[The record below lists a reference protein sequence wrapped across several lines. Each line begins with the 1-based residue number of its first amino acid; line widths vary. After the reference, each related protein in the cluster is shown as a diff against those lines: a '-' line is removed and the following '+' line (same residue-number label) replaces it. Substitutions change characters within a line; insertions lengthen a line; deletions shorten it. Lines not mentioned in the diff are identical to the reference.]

1 MEEAAEQETEHP
13 SKSLLDTDHTEMK
26 VKRRV
31 SWANPDAVTSGQAPL
46 PDPDQ
51 RIRFLHSDREV
62 VEASVDVDTQGLQ
75 YPRSPADI
83 GSLVHPTTIKSI
95 LKRSTSDTS
104 ILPCNN
110 EPYFDPNDA
119 SESRRGRETEAEDA
133 IEPWVNPVCDTVVE
147 KIMLDSSEP
156 SLVPCDQIVSNEE
169 PVKPKLSKFKA
180 MRSQR

>member
-1 MEEAAEQETEHP
+1 
-13 SKSLLDTDHTEMK
+13 MK

-31 SWANPDAVTSGQAPL
+31 SWANPDAITSGQAPL

-62 VEASVDVDTQGLQ
+62 VEASVDVEINGLQ

-83 GSLVHPTTIKSI
+83 GSLLLPTTIKSI
-95 LKRSTSDTS
+95 LKRSTSDTPM
-104 ILPCNN
+104 LPCNK
-110 EPYFDPNDA
+110 EPYYDPNDA
-119 SESRRGRETEAEDA
+119 LESRRGRETELEDA
-133 IEPWVNPVCDTVVE
+133 LEPWVNPVCDTVVE
-147 KIMLDSSEP
+147 KTMLDSSELSLGP
-156 SLVPCDQIVSNEE
+156 SDQIVSNEK

>member
-1 MEEAAEQETEHP
+1 
-13 SKSLLDTDHTEMK
+13 MK

-31 SWANPDAVTSGQAPL
+31 SWANPDASTSSQASL

-62 VEASVDVDTQGLQ
+62 EASVDVDVHGLQ

-83 GSLVHPTTIKSI
+83 GSPVLPTTIKSI
-95 LKRSTSDTS
+95 LKRSTSDTPMF
-104 ILPCNN
+104 PCNN
-110 EPYFDPNDA
+110 ESYYDTNDA
-119 SESRRGRETEAEDA
+119 LKSTKGRETEVEDA
-133 IEPWVNPVCDTVVE
+133 EEPWVNPVCDTVVE
-147 KIMLDSSEP
+147 KIMLDSSELSLGP
-156 SLVPCDQIVSNEE
+156 SDQIVSSEE